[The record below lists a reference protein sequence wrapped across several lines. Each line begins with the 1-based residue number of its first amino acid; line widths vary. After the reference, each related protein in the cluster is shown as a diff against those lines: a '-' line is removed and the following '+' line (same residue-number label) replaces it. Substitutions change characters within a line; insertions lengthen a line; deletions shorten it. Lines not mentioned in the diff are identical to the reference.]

1 MKLMNNKYSKNIKNL
16 VLSSFI
22 LIMSGIIVLIG
33 VTLAASD
40 STILKNQVVDN
51 LSFENA
57 SLEYMNNTSTFKVEV
72 TNNNTDI
79 YNLKYIEIIFKDENA
94 ISTKLI
100 GYIGESIEVG
110 ETREIVASIDK
121 DITNS
126 VSLEYAIIK

>member
-1 MKLMNNKYSKNIKNL
+1 MKLMNKNTKNL
-16 VLSSFI
+16 IISSLVLALGILLI
-22 LIMSGIIVLIG
+22 LIGNS
-33 VTLAASD
+33 LATSD

-72 TNNNTDI
+72 TNNNSDI
-79 YNLKYIEIIFKDENA
+79 YNLKYIEINFKDEKD

>member
-57 SLEYMNNTSTFKVEV
+57 SLEYIDNTSTFKVEV
-72 TNNNTDI
+72 TNNNIDI
-79 YNLKYIEIIFKDENA
+79 YNLKYIEIIFKDENN

-100 GYIGESIEVG
+100 GYIGESIDVG
-110 ETREIVASIDK
+110 ETKEIVASIDK
-121 DITNS
+121 DINNS
-126 VSLEYAIIK
+126 VSLEYSIIK

>member
-1 MKLMNNKYSKNIKNL
+1 MKLMNKNTKNL
-16 VLSSFI
+16 IISSLVLALGILLI
-22 LIMSGIIVLIG
+22 LIGNS
-33 VTLAASD
+33 LATSD

-72 TNNNTDI
+72 TNNNSDI
-79 YNLKYIEIIFKDENA
+79 YNLKYIEIIFKDEKD